1 MRPLR
6 SWSLPHGRH
15 APSRAR
21 LAGRQ
26 PEPDRHA
33 LRLTWVQVDRLLA
46 MPRWKRFL
54 LMHVVPVCL
63 AMVWQLGVA
72 IGFLIG
78 CLLGLAL
85 IELLRP

>member
-33 LRLTWVQVDRLLA
+33 LRLSGYKWTTPGYATLEAV
-46 MPRWKRFL
+46 P

-63 AMVWQLGVA
+63 AMVWQLGVV

-78 CLLGLAL
+78 CPP
-85 IELLRP
+85 RTRTD